1 MKLRN
6 RRPQTG
12 IMIVHVIHFI
22 EAVMWAVFFIPFTD
36 FTVGRPSQSDA
47 WLASKNMLVNL

>member
-1 MKLRN
+1 
-6 RRPQTG
+6 
-12 IMIVHVIHFI
+12 VHVIHFI